1 MARHKSEVE
10 NTEVP
15 SVVEGASA
23 PEEAAA
29 SNVEYREVL
38 LLLDYV
44 PAEPQ
49 SDEDAALREHG
60 INTKVKAGTVI
71 KLPRDEARRAIKLE
85 IAEVSADLI

>member
-1 MARHKSEVE
+1 MARYKSE
-10 NTEVP
+10 TEVP

-29 SNVEYREVL
+29 PKVEYREVL

-44 PAEPQ
+44 PFEPQ
-49 SDEDAALREHG
+49 SDEDAALRELG

-71 KLPRDEARRAIKLE
+71 ALPRDEARRVLAAR